1 MCLINS
7 FLSSL
12 PLFFQ
17 SFYKILKEVCSK
29 LVGIHRRFLFVGGG
43 GGTQKLLGSS
53 DICKSKKLE
62 GLEVNDIL
70 VFNEAMWGK

>member
-1 MCLINS
+1 ME
-7 FLSSL
+7 SL
-12 PLFFQ
+12 LQFLFF
-17 SFYKILKEVCSK
+17 F
-29 LVGIHRRFLFVGGG
+29 GWGVGGG
-43 GGTQKLLGSS
+43 ATQKLLGSS